1 MTKRYLH
8 TTIKMSLASVITIV
22 VAMALNLEYAITG
35 GILAVL
41 SIQLTRTD
49 SYLTA
54 MKRLISGIIALT
66 ISSGFFIL
74 LGYQV
79 WVFAL
84 FTAVFIA
91 LSFGLKL
98 SVGIVPSL
106 VLVSHLLLYGEWR
119 FPLVINGFLLIGI
132 AIVVALLLNQ
142 LYPLKPRNILLSISD
157 DIDRVIQEDLIAF
170 SEALHTLDACSEW
183 LEKHTLF
190 KHNFE
195 SLINNAELV
204 YKDILF
210 DKDRLLITYIRMR
223 RAQMHHLDRM
233 FSLIKH
239 SKMNHPY
246 AHPIANYAFLLS
258 KDIGH
263 SDKAS
268 PQREQLHQLL
278 DSFRK
283 KPLPETRDAFEVR
296 AILYQII
303 FELESFLDEKITFHQ
318 TADQH
323 SRALF

>member
-22 VAMALNLEYAITG
+22 IALALNLEYAITA

-54 MKRLISGIIALT
+54 LNRLLSGIIALSV
-66 ISSGFFIL
+66 SSVFFVI

-84 FTAVFIA
+84 FTAFFIA
-91 LSFGLKL
+91 LSFALKL

-106 VLVSHLLLYGEWR
+106 VLVSHLLLYGQWR
-119 FPLVINGFLLIGI
+119 FSLVINGFLLIGI
-132 AIVVALLLNQ
+132 AIFVALLLNQ
-142 LYPLKPRNILLSISD
+142 LYPLKTRTILLSISD
-157 DIDRVIQEDLIAF
+157 DIDRMIQEDLIAF
-170 SEALHTLDACSEW
+170 SEALRVLGACSEW
-183 LEKHTLF
+183 LEKHILF
-190 KHNFE
+190 KQNFE
-195 SLINNAELV
+195 SLIHNAELV

-233 FSLIKH
+233 FSLIKN
-239 SKMNHPY
+239 SKKHHPY
-246 AHPIANYAFLLS
+246 AETIADYACALS
-258 KDIGH
+258 NDIGH

-268 PQREQLHQLL
+268 PQRDQLHQMLS
-278 DSFRK
+278 SFRK
-283 KPLPETRDAFEVR
+283 KPLPETRDAFETR
-296 AILYQII
+296 ATLYQIL
-303 FELESFLDEKITFHQ
+303 FELESFLDEKIKFHQ
-318 TADQH
+318 NY
-323 SRALF
+323 